1 MQPNNLTALDFEDIK
16 ASIKSY
22 LRTRTEFTDYDFDG
36 SSLSY
41 LIDTLAYNSYYTAFN
56 ANMSLNETFLPSATV
71 RDNVV
76 NIAKLLNYVPRSIS
90 TSKACLKLEV
100 QTAQTGGAYP
110 TSVTLKKGPVATG
123 GAYIW
128 NILND
133 VTATVN
139 ASTGIA
145 TFDSLIIY
153 EGAIVNFT
161 YVVNTFASQ
170 NYKVPSE
177 DADISTLTVKV
188 RPNESSTEFD
198 LYNRVDTVTNL
209 TPTTRAFFLAEGE
222 DMRYEVR
229 FGDDSVGRALKDGE
243 VVEFEYVVTSGG
255 EANEVSRFNFIG
267 RMIDTNDITY
277 QPNTITLTV
286 KDKSQQ
292 GAAAETVES
301 IKYNAPRYYSAQY
314 RAVTAQDYA
323 VITRNIYPNADSVV
337 AYGGDTLNP
346 PVYGK
351 VYVVVKTKTGSLL
364 NDATKKEIQQDLR
377 KYAMA
382 SIDPVIMDPDDIY
395 IYLKLFAL
403 YDTGCGSN
411 PSEIE
416 TDINNGIRDWATQTQ
431 INNFN
436 STFRATDFEKAV
448 TLANKCITDVSTQTT
463 ILKYIKPATNQTNT
477 YCVSTGSGL
486 YNSAPG
492 QDGSAEDGS
501 GNQCK
506 KEPVILSGTF
516 RTAERPGIDQ
526 QFEDD
531 GFGNL
536 RTFYNTGTRKI
547 YTNDTAGTVNY
558 DTGEICFGPANVIG
572 AGTNIAP
579 NTAINVTDSITGVGT
594 IVDATQLPTNVQIPV
609 VFVPANNSTI
619 PATTPGTII
628 NIVTPSITVAPVG
641 TVAPPTIPL
650 NSLTPTVFNQTPT
663 TIDIPAIDNAGSI
676 SNNSCF

>member
-100 QTAQTGGAYP
+100 QTQQTGGAYP
-110 TSVTLKKGPVATG
+110 TSVTLRKGPVATG

-255 EANEVSRFNFIG
+255 EAN
-267 RMIDTNDITY
+267 D
-277 QPNTITLTV
+277 
-286 KDKSQQ
+286 
-292 GAAAETVES
+292 
-301 IKYNAPRYYSAQY
+301 
-314 RAVTAQDYA
+314 
-323 VITRNIYPNADSVV
+323 
-337 AYGGDTLNP
+337 
-346 PVYGK
+346 
-351 VYVVVKTKTGSLL
+351 
-364 NDATKKEIQQDLR
+364 NDATKKSIAADLR
-377 KYAMA
+377 QYAMA
-382 SIDPVIMDPDDIY
+382 SIDPVIIDPEDIY
-395 IYLKLFAL
+395 IYNKIFVQ
-403 YDTGCGSN
+403 YDTGCGDDTTT
-411 PSEIE
+411 IK
-416 TDINNGIRDWATQTQ
+416 TDVQNAINQWAAQTE

-436 STFRATDFEKAV
+436 STFRSQSFEKAI
-448 TLANKCITDVSTQTT
+448 TLASKCVSDVSLQTT
-463 ILKYIKPATNQTNT
+463 VVRYIKPVTNQTNT
-477 YCVSTGSGL
+477 YVIATGSPL
-486 YNSAPG
+486 YNSAPS
-492 QDGSAEDGS
+492 QTQSENAT
-501 GNQCK
+501 
-506 KEPVILSGTF
+506 KEPILLSGTF
-516 RTAERPGIDQ
+516 RTADRPGVNQ

-536 RTFYNTGTRKI
+536 RVFYNTVLERLLPIVMRELSTM
-547 YTNDTAGTVNY
+547 TTVKLHL
-558 DTGEICFGPANVIG
+558 DLLI
-572 AGTNIAP
+572 
-579 NTAINVTDSITGVGT
+579 
-594 IVDATQLPTNVQIPV
+594 
-609 VFVPANNSTI
+609 
-619 PATTPGTII
+619 
-628 NIVTPSITVAPVG
+628 
-641 TVAPPTIPL
+641 
-650 NSLTPTVFNQTPT
+650 
-663 TIDIPAIDNAGSI
+663 
-676 SNNSCF
+676 